1 MMGIINEAFMST
13 LSKEEIS
20 EIRDHF
26 EFFDRNHND
35 LLEEREF
42 IQLFNILA
50 PDASR
55 EMALRGFETIDTD
68 GNGGIDFEEFLDWWQ
83 LNWTVF

>member
-1 MMGIINEAFMST
+1 MSD

-35 LLEEREF
+35 KLEEREF
-42 IQLFNILA
+42 IKLFNILA
-50 PDASR
+50 PGASR
-55 EMALRGFETIDTD
+55 EMAIRGFETIDVD
-68 GNGGIDFEEFLDWWQ
+68 NSGGIDFNEFLDWWQ
-83 LNWTVF
+83 MNWTVF

>member
-1 MMGIINEAFMST
+1 MSK
-13 LSKEEIS
+13 LSKEEIL

-26 EFFDRNHND
+26 DFFDRNHND

-42 IQLFNILA
+42 LLLFNILA
-50 PDASR
+50 PSASK
-55 EMALRGFETIDTD
+55 EMAIRGFETIDTD

-83 LNWTVF
+83 MNWTVF

>member
-1 MMGIINEAFMST
+1 MSN
-13 LSKEEIS
+13 LSKEEVT
-20 EIRDHF
+20 EIRGHF

-42 IQLFNILA
+42 VQLFNILA

-55 EMALRGFETIDTD
+55 EMAIRGFETIDTD
-68 GNGGIDFEEFLDWWQ
+68 GNGGIDFDEFLVWWKM
-83 LNWTVF
+83 NWTVF

>member
-1 MMGIINEAFMST
+1 MSKLSEA
-13 LSKEEIS
+13 EIA

-42 IQLFNILA
+42 VQLFKILA
-50 PDASR
+50 PDASK
-55 EMALRGFETIDTD
+55 EMALRGFRTIDKD
-68 GNGGIDFEEFLDWWQ
+68 DNGGIDFDEFLEWWQ
-83 LNWTVF
+83 MNWTVF

>member
-1 MMGIINEAFMST
+1 MPKLT
-13 LSKEEIS
+13 TTEIA

-42 IQLFNILA
+42 IKLFHILA
-50 PDASR
+50 PDASK
-55 EMALRGFETIDTD
+55 EMAVRGFETIDAD
-68 GNGGIDFEEFLDWWQ
+68 GNGGIDFDEFLDWWQ
-83 LNWTVF
+83 MNWTVF

>member
-1 MMGIINEAFMST
+1 MSKLSEA
-13 LSKEEIS
+13 EIS

-42 IQLFNILA
+42 VRLFEILA

-68 GNGGIDFEEFLDWWQ
+68 GNGGIDFDEFLDWWQ
-83 LNWTVF
+83 MNWTVF